1 MSRSFDISTESPATV
16 EQLHAAFSSEDYWSD
31 RFAAYDVGTVLDS
44 LIVKADGAVAM
55 RATQHVGRQLLPGV
69 VAKLVPGDLKILHC
83 ETWGPV
89 ADRQVRGQVTVSA
102 PAGLGSGCAEVWLT
116 PAGDGSRLRF
126 ATTVEVK
133 IPLLGGKMEKSIGA
147 DLASSIPEIQ
157 RFTATWIAEHA

>member
-1 MSRSFDISTESPATV
+1 MSRTFDISTESPNTV
-16 EQLHAAFSSEDYWSD
+16 EQLHAAFSSENYWSD
-31 RFAAYDVGTVLDS
+31 RFAAYEANTTLDS
-44 LIVKADGAVAM
+44 LSVEADGTVTI

-69 VAKLVPGDLKILHC
+69 VAKFVPGDLKISHS

-102 PAGLGSGCAEVWLT
+102 PAGLGSGRAEALLT
-116 PAGDGSRLRF
+116 PVGNGARLRF

-133 IPLLGGKMEKSIGA
+133 IPLLGRKMEKSIGA
-147 DLASSIPEIQ
+147 DLAKSIPEMQ

>member
-1 MSRSFDISTESPATV
+1 MSRTFDISTESTVTV
-16 EQLHAAFSSEDYWSD
+16 EQLHAAFSKEGYWTD
-31 RFAAYDVGTVLDS
+31 RFAASDANTTLDS
-44 LIVKADGAVAM
+44 LIVEADGTVTIC
-55 RATQHVGRQLLPGV
+55 ATQHLGRQLLPGV
-69 VAKLVPGDLKILHC
+69 VAKLVPGDLKMLHS

-102 PAGLGSGCAEVWLT
+102 PAGLGSGRADAWLT
-116 PAGDGSRLRF
+116 PEGNGSRMRF

-147 DLASSIPEIQ
+147 DLAKSIPELQ